1 MEDRPP
7 EPTLTLSFL
16 KGDLRKEFNHL
27 FLECVRT
34 RDKGMEFFMDHGRAL
49 ANLREFLQEHAEEKL
64 ETGFTIV
71 CEKLETSPGEARKR
85 ISLSYT
91 WDAIRQYLDDK
102 GSSIKMPTRVS
113 HIDTLHAIEDIAQ
126 RPLAWERMYNEATTK
141 QIAITAQ
148 WMDEWIGRYKPIA
161 LPSNIPAGLED
172 DEIEGDAPGQQPERL
187 RRTLFHAEQFVWK
200 MRRDAEGTE
209 EPVVS
214 SLQGSLHESVEEDSS
229 ADLPAAFENELSII
243 RTCLPKAR
251 QADPRA
257 LYDLWIQRYADAPSE
272 LSEASESDLV
282 MPGASSTP
290 TQDKPTPGTGPG
302 FKHPPAINKVIDR
315 IAKLCG
321 GDQPHEVEQWH
332 KLLNDPIKIK
342 FLDLSDWD
350 RHSDEDVR
358 RIGRLIHGN
367 FDKGLRDAI
376 RIVERRIDLRTPL
389 SFLIQQCMANGGRW
403 EHIEGEFRV
412 TVTEIRR

>member
-172 DEIEGDAPGQQPERL
+172 DEIEGDGETQPGELLEDDVPQDVP
-187 RRTLFHAEQFVWK
+187 H
-200 MRRDAEGTE
+200 GTRE
-209 EPVVS
+209 VS
-214 SLQGSLHESVEEDSS
+214 DE
-229 ADLPAAFENELSII
+229 
-243 RTCLPKAR
+243 
-251 QADPRA
+251 
-257 LYDLWIQRYADAPSE
+257 
-272 LSEASESDLV
+272 
-282 MPGASSTP
+282 
-290 TQDKPTPGTGPG
+290 DKPTPGTGPG